1 MPSKN
6 KTSQGKID
14 MFMFDKRKNAKS
26 AVVAVE
32 CRSEQNP
39 DEESAAEKLS
49 EVQSNAVHLG
59 LIEEESSAGV
69 MEGIDREGA
78 EDQSH

>member
-1 MPSKN
+1 M
-6 KTSQGKID
+6 
-14 MFMFDKRKNAKS
+14 
-26 AVVAVE
+26 VAVE

>member
-1 MPSKN
+1 M
-6 KTSQGKID
+6 
-14 MFMFDKRKNAKS
+14 
-26 AVVAVE
+26 VAVE

-39 DEESAAEKLS
+39 DEESAAETLS

-78 EDQSH
+78 ETANSPILNTYGIVNDRHL